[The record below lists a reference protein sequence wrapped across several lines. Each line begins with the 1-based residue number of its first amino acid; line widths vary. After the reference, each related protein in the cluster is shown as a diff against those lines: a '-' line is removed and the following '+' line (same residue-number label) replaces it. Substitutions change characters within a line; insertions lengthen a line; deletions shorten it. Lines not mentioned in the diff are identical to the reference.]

1 LIDASTLTN
10 IVAVAAAVAGTIG
23 IPLWNRHRAKTKE
36 QDMTDVVSWKEIV
49 KALQTEVARLRTQL
63 RDSEHDYQK
72 QLDDMGSKHR
82 EQIKTLDSD
91 WETRMATAQTRMAS
105 MESQI
110 TVLNQQLTS
119 ALRGGGSLS

>member
-1 LIDASTLTN
+1 MNASTLTD
-10 IVAVAAAVAGTIG
+10 IVAVVVGIAGTIG
-23 IPLWNRHRAKTKE
+23 IPLWNKHRAKAKE

-72 QLDDMGSKHR
+72 QLDDMGDKHR
-82 EQIKTLDSD
+82 EQIKTLNSD
-91 WETRMATAQTRMAS
+91 WEERMATAQSRMTA
-105 MESQI
+105 METQI